1 MIDLKKI
8 ALASLFV
15 ATSAFAQDGKLKGL
29 LIDDASVGVEVG
41 ASKYMGDSDLEFG
54 YGLNYTKQIN
64 ALFALKAGY
73 LEGTLTDAAKSDDYS
88 ALTVEGLVN
97 LSNLSVGSGNSLK
110 VYLSTGL
117 AFVTVDDADDSSVV
131 PNLGAGAKYA
141 INESFDLDLSTSLG
155 LGTLSGEDL
164 ESHMTLGLGVNYRFT
179 KKEASVEWNNPL
191 DAMYGDSATVKTE
204 I

>member
-1 MIDLKKI
+1 MIDLKKM

-41 ASKYMGDSDLEFG
+41 ANKYMGDSDLELG

-64 ALFALKAGY
+64 SLFALKGGY
-73 LEGTLTDAAKSDDYS
+73 FAGTLTDQTKSEEYT

-97 LSNLSVGSGNSLK
+97 LSNLSVGASNTLK

-117 AFVTVDDADDSSVV
+117 AFVTVDDKDDSSLV
-131 PNLGAGAKYA
+131 PNLGAGVKYA
-141 INESFDLDLSTSLG
+141 INESVDLDLSTSLG

-164 ESHMTLGLGVNYRFT
+164 ESHMTVGLGVNYRFT
-179 KKEASVEWNNPL
+179 KKRSICRVEQSIGCYVWRSVDGL
-191 DAMYGDSATVKTE
+191 KRS
-204 I
+204 